1 MKTQGDND
9 LIQKLINQ
17 YEESNKKFREMIF
30 DTVLYSEGAF
40 TISELKQIPIRDLLE
55 LQKQM
60 ASKAEKQREA
70 LNPKNRKVL

>member
-1 MKTQGDND
+1 
-9 LIQKLINQ
+9 
-17 YEESNKKFREMIF
+17 MIF

-55 LQKQM
+55 IQKQM

-70 LNPKNRKVL
+70 LNPKGRKVL

>member
-30 DTVLYSEGAF
+30 MVVTPINRMMYTLIKLFVVLNNYLS
-40 TISELKQIPIRDLLE
+40 TLTT
-55 LQKQM
+55 M
-60 ASKAEKQREA
+60 
-70 LNPKNRKVL
+70 

>member
-30 DTVLYSEGAF
+30 DTVLYSDCLLY
-40 TISELKQIPIRDLLE
+40 TSPSPRDVE
-55 LQKQM
+55 ESRM
-60 ASKAEKQREA
+60 PSSA
-70 LNPKNRKVL
+70 